1 MENTLLRRIPYIQHT
16 LLSNPV
22 ISQKVSQSD
31 QEAQQQQ
38 NMKSERKEK
47 QQDKKHCKAWSRFL
61 EDPLFLITEFD
72 LTDLK
77 FPQPERV
84 KNK

>member
-1 MENTLLRRIPYIQHT
+1 MAREDTLLRHTPYSQHT

-22 ISQKVSQSD
+22 ISYKVSQSD

-47 QQDKKHCKAWSRFL
+47 HWSGKIRTTARPGVGF
-61 EDPLFLITEFD
+61 
-72 LTDLK
+72 
-77 FPQPERV
+77 
-84 KNK
+84 